1 MTGARLELNAVK
13 RIYANGDEMVEA
25 LAGVDLVIEPG
36 ELVAIVGASGSG
48 KSTLMNV
55 LGCLVP
61 PSEGTYRVAGANV
74 STLDADGMA
83 RLRRNHFG
91 FIFQRYHLLGTLSSA
106 GNIELPAVYADMPAV
121 RRREMATGYA
131 TRLGLAE
138 RLAYR
143 PSQLSGGQQQRV
155 AIARAL
161 MNGAQIIL
169 ADEPTGAL
177 DSRSGET
184 VLSLLKEL
192 HEEGRTVI
200 MVTHDRSV
208 AAHADRII
216 EIVDGRVVA
225 DNGTRQAK
233 RLPFEHP
240 DGGLTAVPPV
250 ACYASLFNAFAMSL
264 RSMAAHKLRAALTML
279 GIIIGIVSV
288 VAVLGLGEGAR
299 TQVLGEFDQLGTS
312 TITIYPGLGW
322 NDPNA
327 AKIVSLTDD
336 DADVLGGQPYVDS
349 STPEI
354 VANLRARQ
362 AESQADIRVS
372 GVGEGYARTAGLLLK
387 AGRSLSMQEIRE
399 GRPVAI
405 ISQQTARALLE
416 GKNPLGAT
424 ILLGNVPFAVV
435 GVVASSQGDGQMLQ
449 AYIAYSAMKTR
460 ILGNVSLGSIIV
472 RVKDGLNTNAADQAI
487 TSLLTG
493 RHGTKDFFTVN
504 SDQLRRSAERTMGVL
519 SLLISSLAA
528 VALVVG
534 GIGVM
539 NIMLVSVTERTKE
552 IGLRMAIGAR
562 RSDIMLQF
570 VIEAI
575 SVCLVGGTIGIVLAL
590 GLAISANMAGLPM
603 PITVTWKAV
612 LMAFAS
618 TTLIGL
624 IFGFLPAR
632 NASRLDPVEAL
643 TSE

>member
-1 MTGARLELNAVK
+1 MSGARLELKAVK
-13 RIYANGDEMVEA
+13 RIYANGDEIVEA
-25 LAGVDLVIEPG
+25 LAGVDLVIEQG
-36 ELVAIVGASGSG
+36 ELIAIVGASGSG

-61 PSEGTYRVAGANV
+61 PSEGKYRVAGVDV
-74 STLDADGMA
+74 STLDPDGVA
-83 RLRRNHFG
+83 RLRRDHFG
-91 FIFQRYHLLGTLSSA
+91 FIFQRYHLLGTLSSV
-106 GNIELPAVYADMPAV
+106 GNIELPAVYADMPVA
-121 RRREMATGYA
+121 RRREMATGFA

-138 RLAYR
+138 RLDYR

-192 HEEGRTVI
+192 HAEGRTVI

-216 EIVDGRVVA
+216 EIVDGRIVA
-225 DNGTRQAK
+225 DSGSAKATPFRTDWSVSGT
-233 RLPFEHP
+233 
-240 DGGLTAVPPV
+240 TVPQTV
-250 ACYASLFNAFAMSL
+250 AGYTSLFNAFAMSL
-264 RSMAAHKLRAALTML
+264 RSMAAHKLRTALTML

-327 AKIVSLTDD
+327 AKIVSLTED
-336 DADVLGGQPYVDS
+336 DADLLSGQSYVDS
-349 STPEI
+349 ATPEI
-354 VANLRARQ
+354 VGNLRARH
-362 AESQADIRVS
+362 AASDADIRVS
-372 GVGEGYARTAGLLLK
+372 GVGEGYARTSGLLLK
-387 AGRSLSMQEIRE
+387 SGRSLSVEEIRD
-399 GRPVAI
+399 GRPAAV
-405 ISQQTARALLE
+405 ISEQTQRALFE
-416 GKNPLGAT
+416 GENPLGAT

-435 GVVASSQGDGQMLQ
+435 GIVASSQSDGQTLQ
-449 AYIAYSAMKTR
+449 AYVAYSAMKTR

-472 RVKDGLNTNAADQAI
+472 RVKDGMNTDAADQAI

-493 RHGTKDFFTVN
+493 RHGVKDFFTVN

-575 SVCLVGGTIGIVLAL
+575 SVCLVGGAIGVLLAL

-612 LMAFAS
+612 VMAFAS